1 MKSGPTL
8 NGCTTRPRRRSAP
21 ISPSVIVVLPMPLCV
36 PATTIALSGF
46 ECCCSG
52 VSVAKASPSYHG
64 RDEDRL
70 PPPERDRHNRGSGP
84 AGLTGRR
91 LGGLQLAG

>member
-21 ISPSVIVVLPMPLCV
+21 ISPNVIVVLPAPLCV
-36 PATTIALSGF
+36 PATTIALSSF
-46 ECCCSG
+46 ACCSG
-52 VSVAKASPSYHG
+52 VSVTKASPSYHG

-70 PPPERDRHNRGSGP
+70 PSPERDRHDRGPGP
-84 AGLTGRR
+84 AGLIGRR